1 MSKSSKTSIPA
12 SKGPG
17 FNPPSPKS
25 SNVSTPLFKPVAGH
39 QRGKDGKT
47 K

>member
-1 MSKSSKTSIPA
+1 MSNKSQIPA

-17 FNPPSPKS
+17 FGKPSAPP
-25 SNVSTPLFKPVAGH
+25 SNVSTPLGKPVPGH
-39 QRGKDGKT
+39 QRGKDGKS

>member
-1 MSKSSKTSIPA
+1 MNSKTSIPA

-17 FNPPSPKS
+17 FKSPTPQP